1 MGHYQPRNERNLS
14 MARIYTVAN
23 NKGGCGKTATAVNLA
38 AALRLR
44 GFDALCIDLDAQANL
59 TACLRVE
66 VTAGRTMF
74 DALKQRGAAYISPVR
89 VLNPEGRT
97 VGALDVLPATRDLS
111 AVEVG
116 LAQERDRLTRVRTY
130 VDRYRDAYDVILID
144 TPPALGLL
152 TISALYAA
160 DGVIMAVQ
168 PQYLAVQGLLSLR
181 DTVANLNANG
191 AAILT
196 ERVLFTQYDGRKG
209 LHRLTVEQVAAAG
222 VPMFNTIIRDNV
234 ALGEAPA
241 TGTDIFTYN
250 RRSRGAA
257 DYAALADE
265 LIATDKLKHYK
276 HQ

>member
-1 MGHYQPRNERNLS
+1 
-14 MARIYTVAN
+14 MARVYTIAN

-44 GFDALCIDLDAQANL
+44 GFDVLCIDADAQANL
-59 TACLRVE
+59 TACLGVE
-66 VTAGRTMF
+66 ATAGRTMF
-74 DALKQRGAAYISPVR
+74 DALKQRNAAYIDPVR

-97 VGALDVLPATRDLS
+97 VGRLDVLPSTRDLS

-116 LAQERDRLTRVRTY
+116 LAQERDRLTRFRTF
-130 VDRYRDAYDVILID
+130 VDKYRDQYDVVFID

-152 TISALYAA
+152 TLSALYAS
-160 DGVIMAVQ
+160 DGVIITVQ
-168 PQYLAVQGLLSLR
+168 PQYLAVQGLISLR
-181 DTVANLNANG
+181 DTVENLKANG

-209 LHRLTVEQVAAAG
+209 LHRLTVEQVTAAG
-222 VPMFNTIIRDNV
+222 FPVFRTIIRDNV

-241 TGTDIFTYN
+241 TGTDIFRYN
-250 RRSRGAA
+250 RRSRGAV

-265 LIATDKLKHYK
+265 LKETDKLKHYK
-276 HQ
+276 HQQQ